1 MVIGADN
8 VTFKQ
13 AAAAASAAAASAAAV
28 DESGNAEGGE
38 KAAGM
43 SITAIVQKMLL
54 KMMDGGR

>member
-1 MVIGADN
+1 VVIGADN

-13 AAAAASAAAASAAAV
+13 AAASAAAASAAAV

>member
-1 MVIGADN
+1 MIGTDN

-13 AAAAASAAAASAAAV
+13 AAASAAAATA
-28 DESGNAEGGE
+28 DESGNAEGSE

>member
-1 MVIGADN
+1 MIGADN

-13 AAAAASAAAASAAAV
+13 AAASAAAV

-54 KMMDGGR
+54 KICLQQAWSLWKL